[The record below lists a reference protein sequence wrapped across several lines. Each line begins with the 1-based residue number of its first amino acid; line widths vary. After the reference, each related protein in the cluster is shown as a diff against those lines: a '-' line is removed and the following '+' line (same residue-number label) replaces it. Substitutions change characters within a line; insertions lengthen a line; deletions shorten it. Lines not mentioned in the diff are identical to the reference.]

1 MGAAMN
7 RRLSLGALVAGFL
20 LGCADGPAD
29 VPWQPTTLS
38 GAQACLDSARPD
50 TVRAASF
57 NLSIGFRVEDLL
69 FIDQGSD
76 SVLLRRVRGIFS
88 DADRSLPRERI
99 RRVAQEIAAVRPDVV
114 GLQECLR
121 LERNGRVVVDMLDT
135 LRADLA
141 ALGMADWT
149 LLPHPMNPVDV
160 VVRIPGGDS
169 ERVVFHEGLAVLHS
183 PRWTTVHDDLFP
195 YRSVLSID
203 LIGRRATSERAAQGV
218 VLRRDDGF
226 RLEAWNTHLE
236 VLPYQRRNQA
246 TELAFVADSLRWIRR
261 AEGPSGRL
269 LLGDLNSNPGVEA
282 DSLLSGSGWRDA
294 WTDARVRNRDTGATC
309 CVGDNRSASGGYR
322 TTGRRIDY
330 VRHQG
335 ACAVDSARL
344 HLDDWFLTPV
354 GDTLW
359 TSDHALVYAR
369 LVYGI
374 RR

>member
-1 MGAAMN
+1 MN
-7 RRLSLGALVAGFL
+7 RFLAPSLLAAVL
-20 LGCADGPAD
+20 LAGCADGPAD
-29 VPWQPTTLS
+29 VPWRPTTLS
-38 GAQACLDSARPD
+38 GPQACLDSTRAD

-76 SVLLRRVRGIFS
+76 SVLLRRVRGIFA
-88 DADRSLPRERI
+88 DAGRSLPRERI
-99 RRVAQEIAAVRPDVV
+99 RRIAQEIATVRPDVV

-121 LERNGRVVVDMLDT
+121 LERNDTVLIDMLDT

-141 ALGMADWT
+141 ALGMGDWS
-149 LLPHPMNPVDV
+149 LRSHPMNPVDV
-160 VVRIPGGDS
+160 EVGVPGGDS
-169 ERVVFHEGLAVLHS
+169 ERVVFHEGLAILHS
-183 PRWTTVHDDLFP
+183 PRWRTEHQDVFP

-203 LIGRRATSERAAQGV
+203 LIGRRATSERAAQGA
-218 VLRRDDGF
+218 VLVRDDGF
-226 RLEAWNTHLE
+226 RLEVWNTHLE

-246 TELAFVADSLRWIRR
+246 TELSFIADSLRWIRR
-261 AEGPSGRL
+261 AQGPSGRL

-282 DSLLSGSGWRDA
+282 DSLLSVAGWRDA

-309 CVGDNRSASGGYR
+309 CVDDNRSATGGYR
-322 TTGRRIDY
+322 AAGRRIDY

-335 ACAVDSARL
+335 ACLVDSARV
-344 HLDDWFLTPV
+344 HLDDWFLTPA

-359 TSDHALVYAR
+359 ASDHGFVFAR
-369 LVYGI
+369 LVYGV